1 MKSSSQNTGG
11 GKRNDV
17 QIAPSEKVIRIRHST
32 NPYQELE
39 MEGSNSEF
47 AELRSAILGFCETVE
62 ATAELPAE
70 SDFDPSPYQHKLG
83 RLRLCRTE
91 DPLLISLADGKP
103 FISGKP
109 EFLRLFAENLPWD
122 ARHTSTVPY
131 HVHFDRIGREERIS
145 EASLDIILTLK
156 R

>member
-1 MKSSSQNTGG
+1 
-11 GKRNDV
+11 
-17 QIAPSEKVIRIRHST
+17 
-32 NPYQELE
+32 

-47 AELRSAILGFCETVE
+47 AELRSAILGFCETLE
-62 ATAELPAE
+62 AIVELPTE
-70 SDFDPSPYQHKLG
+70 PEFDPSPYQHKLG

-91 DPLLISLADGKP
+91 DALLISVADGKL

-122 ARHTSTVPY
+122 ARRTSTVPY
-131 HVHFDRIGREERIS
+131 HVHFDRIGREERVS
-145 EASLDIILTLK
+145 EASLDIILMLK

>member
-1 MKSSSQNTGG
+1 M
-11 GKRNDV
+11 
-17 QIAPSEKVIRIRHST
+17 IRIRHSAK
-32 NPYQELE
+32 PYQELE

-47 AELRSAILGFCETVE
+47 AELRSTILGFCETLE
-62 ATAELPAE
+62 AAIELPAE
-70 SDFDPSPYQHKLG
+70 SEFDPSPYQHKLG

-91 DPLLISLADGKP
+91 DPLLISVADGKL

-109 EFLRLFAENLPWD
+109 EFLRLFAKNLPCD

-131 HVHFDRIGREERIS
+131 HVHFDRIGREEGIS
-145 EASLDIILTLK
+145 EASLDIILMLK